1 MSAATAARTGIFGR
15 VWAAYLRVLEEHP
28 LRTKMGTSGFMF
40 LLGDSIAQFG
50 IEGRRPFGSQPAVED
65 EEDSPEW
72 NVSAWSV
79 LSGRTSLPAV
89 QLSPKA
95 YMQRKR
101 TLRMLFYGTCV
112 FGPLNHAWLSLVQR
126 VEFANKWRSE

>member
-72 NVSAWSV
+72 NVSLRQREAA
-79 LSGRTSLPAV
+79 LCQCCELTCSGNAP
-89 QLSPKA
+89 
-95 YMQRKR
+95 
-101 TLRMLFYGTCV
+101 
-112 FGPLNHAWLSLVQR
+112 
-126 VEFANKWRSE
+126 SECSSTAPVSSAR

>member
-1 MSAATAARTGIFGR
+1 MTTATAARAGVFSR
-15 VWAAYLRVLEEHP
+15 VWAAYLRVLAEHP

-72 NVSAWSV
+72 NVSR
-79 LSGRTSLPAV
+79 LTPSGLFWLGGAITCSARSALCE
-89 QLSPKA
+89 SP
-95 YMQRKR
+95 
-101 TLRMLFYGTCV
+101 T
-112 FGPLNHAWLSLVQR
+112 
-126 VEFANKWRSE
+126 